1 MVKRVVTG
9 TVFTLALIVGTL
21 LHGWTL
27 RFLLLFSMTVSVF
40 ELYHAFRSAGK
51 QPVAWVGYVF
61 CALTALA
68 QLLLTAE
75 GPTPSVGINPMI
87 MALIVCVTLAMIVV
101 IVRGKIDFEGLALT
115 LFPMLYPGL
124 FYVLILSMVEI
135 TPLFVSIVT
144 LCLTFFVASI
154 NDVFALLVG
163 IRFGKHK
170 LSPKISPKKS
180 VEGAVAGLVASVLFA
195 VALPFLAELIAPL
208 FPWIVCDRS
217 ALPPTWSFAILG
229 LVSGAL
235 SQVGDLVASLV
246 KRHCGIKDFGT
257 LFPGHGGMMDRMDG
271 VLLCGVACSIF
282 YRMACL

>member
-9 TVFTLALIVGTL
+9 TVFTLALIIGTL

-51 QPVAWVGYVF
+51 QPVVWVGYVF

-68 QLLLTAE
+68 QLLLAAE
-75 GPTPSVGINPMI
+75 GPNSSAGMNPMI

-101 IVRGKIDFEGLALT
+101 IVRGKIDFEGLVLT

-170 LSPKISPKKS
+170 LSPRISPKKS
-180 VEGAVAGLVASVLFA
+180 VEGAVAGLVSSVLFA
-195 VALPFLAELIAPL
+195 IALPFLAELIAPL